1 MQEVIYVE
9 GGNDY
14 REGAFD
20 KPRDFRAILRYA
32 QKKDRLWRQAAKDN
46 RQKLLERFPDARK
59 DWDEE
64 IYEVD
69 EVEWEQAA
77 EAGWEVVATERSN
90 PLRTRREVPGTL
102 SATAPTPE
110 GPFAD
115 TLIAAGLAAGLAA
128 PRPESSNV
136 ADSDASNTPAEAQ
149 PAEKTRKPHPK
160 QAWRT
165 RFAEPYIYKPK

>member
-1 MQEVIYVE
+1 MCRRCFVLKTVKITEKELLISLVIFGQFFVM
-9 GGNDY
+9 
-14 REGAFD
+14 
-20 KPRDFRAILRYA
+20 P
-32 QKKDRLWRQAAKDN
+32 KKDRLWRQAAKDN

-59 DWDEE
+59 DWDED

-115 TLIAAGLAAGLAA
+115 TLIAAGLTA
-128 PRPESSNV
+128 PR
-136 ADSDASNTPAEAQ
+136 
-149 PAEKTRKPHPK
+149 
-160 QAWRT
+160 
-165 RFAEPYIYKPK
+165 